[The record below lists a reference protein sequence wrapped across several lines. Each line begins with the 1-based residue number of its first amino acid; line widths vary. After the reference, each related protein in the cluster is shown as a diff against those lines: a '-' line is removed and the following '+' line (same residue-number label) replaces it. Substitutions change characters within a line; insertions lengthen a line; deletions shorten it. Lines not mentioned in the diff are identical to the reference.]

1 MFISPGSLE
10 MLAEETRREAERR
23 EGALSRLSA

>member
-10 MLAEETRREAERR
+10 MLAEELRREAERR
-23 EGALSRLSA
+23 ETALSRLAA